1 MRNFKKPDVL
11 VSKCLEHGRCRYDGQ
26 MISSD
31 FVKSTKKYFN
41 YVPVCPEV
49 EIGLSIP
56 RNSLKIV
63 FENEK
68 FEFVQNITNNNYT
81 SKITQFSSDFLDSI
95 ENIDGAV
102 LKHKSPSC
110 GIKNVKVYTV
120 KWNPTNQKTEGFFA
134 KEVLY
139 RYCDIAIEEES
150 RLRNK
155 RIKDHFLTKLYTIKD
170 FKEVKESE
178 SIKNL
183 IEFHTNNKF
192 LFMAYNQK
200 QKDVLGNIVGN
211 HNKNFDKI
219 IKLYEKHLQ
228 LLLKRPSA
236 IGSNINVLMHIFGY
250 ISNKISKDEKLLF
263 IDSLQRYHD
272 ELDCLCVPIILLKS
286 WVIRFNVDYLK
297 KQTYF
302 EPFPQELADNSEMF
316 KRDYWN
322 D

>member
-1 MRNFKKPDVL
+1 
-11 VSKCLEHGRCRYDGQ
+11 

-120 KWNPTNQKTEGFFA
+120 K
-134 KEVLY
+134 
-139 RYCDIAIEEES
+139 
-150 RLRNK
+150 
-155 RIKDHFLTKLYTIKD
+155 
-170 FKEVKESE
+170 
-178 SIKNL
+178 
-183 IEFHTNNKF
+183 
-192 LFMAYNQK
+192 
-200 QKDVLGNIVGN
+200 
-211 HNKNFDKI
+211 
-219 IKLYEKHLQ
+219 
-228 LLLKRPSA
+228 
-236 IGSNINVLMHIFGY
+236 
-250 ISNKISKDEKLLF
+250 
-263 IDSLQRYHD
+263 
-272 ELDCLCVPIILLKS
+272 
-286 WVIRFNVDYLK
+286 
-297 KQTYF
+297 
-302 EPFPQELADNSEMF
+302 
-316 KRDYWN
+316 
-322 D
+322 